1 MVTVCDEIVLDS
13 KLSEKSE
20 RVYWHLF
27 LACKL
32 YQAGSKTDIDLYR
45 IIF

>member
-1 MVTVCDEIVLDS
+1 MLTVCDELVLDS

-20 RVYWHLF
+20 RVYWHFF
-27 LACKL
+27 LACRL
-32 YQAGSKTDIDLYR
+32 YQTGPKTDIDLYR